1 MRLSVVALPKPNR
14 QGEIPLYL
22 RISHGAGTKRHV
34 ALGFRV
40 HRDDWNGRKG
50 EVRRSAPEAHHL
62 NQILADRLADAQR
75 AVRDLLAG
83 SRHVDPDRAKAVVEA
98 ALHPAPEPAAPD
110 GTGLVAYGRRV
121 QADWAARGKIGT
133 SLVYSTALG
142 HFEDTVRRETGAPDV
157 DVEDLTPA
165 LLRAHEARLLAPKP
179 TGLGHKR
186 NYVAKQLSTLRAVL
200 RRAARD
206 GVPGAATA
214 ATVAAT
220 IRVKRERVEKA
231 RLTLDQV
238 RMLEAARPSLSGR
251 AADALDWWLFA
262 FYAGGMRF
270 GDVATLRWIQVDRD
284 ADGIPTYVRWRQ
296 RKTGDAQGVPLLPP
310 AAEILA
316 RWLPR
321 TGPGG
326 PEASPF
332 VFGLVTEDQ
341 LADPRKARSR
351 IQSMNALARKLMRQ
365 LAEREKVPYVGFHGA
380 RHSFADVLRQNG
392 ASVYTISKALGHS
405 SIAVTE
411 AYLAAFDRAD
421 VEAEMRSAFGPTL

>member
-14 QGEIPLYL
+14 QGELPLYL
-22 RISHGAGTKRHV
+22 RVSHGAGTKRHV

-75 AVRDLLAG
+75 AVRDLVAG

-98 ALHPAPEPAAPD
+98 ALHPAPEPPAG
-110 GTGLVAYGRRV
+110 GTGLVAYGRQV
-121 QADWAARGKIGT
+121 QADWAAQGNIGT
-133 SLVYSTALG
+133 SLVYNTSLG
-142 HFEDTVRRETGAPDV
+142 HLEDTLRRETGDSDV

-165 LLRAHEARLLAPKP
+165 LLRAHESRLLAPKP
-179 TGLGHKR
+179 AGLGHKR
-186 NYVAKQLSTLRAVL
+186 NYVAKQLSTIRAVL

-214 ATVAAT
+214 AAVAAT
-220 IRVKRERVEKA
+220 IRVKREKVQKV

-238 RMLEAARPSLSGR
+238 RTLEAARPGLSGR

-270 GDVATLRWIQVDRD
+270 GDVAALRWAQVDREP
-284 ADGIPTYVRWRQ
+284 DGTPTYVRWRQ

-310 AAEILA
+310 AAEILT

-351 IQSMNALARKLMRQ
+351 IQPMNALARANMRRI
-365 LAEREKVPYVGFHGA
+365 ADRERVPYVGFHGA

-411 AYLAAFDRAD
+411 AYLSAFDRAD
-421 VEAEMRSAFGPTL
+421 VEAEMRSAFGGPS